1 MRIKRIGIKTKH
13 SRGNEEALSQ
23 EILFQASQLK
33 RHAAGV
39 YGFGNFL
46 VRARNKI
53 VDVMRKNLEEFGSA
67 EVSLPVLQPKSLWK
81 ESGRWDVYSDN
92 KQMFYFA
99 GRDGEYC
106 LAPTGEEIVLDFVR
120 ENVVSYRDL
129 PINIFQIGNKYR
141 DEIRVR
147 GGILRSKEFLM
158 KDGYSFHASF
168 EDMVLEYEN
177 MKKCYFKIFNDLEMD
192 VVSVKALNSDMGG
205 KVSEEFMTFSK
216 IGEDRILINEEKTLA
231 LNEEVLRDEKI
242 LNMLKENDKNFDVKK
257 LKVVNCLELGHI
269 FQLGRFYSE
278 KMNGYF
284 VDETGKKQA
293 YYMGCYGI
301 GVNRV
306 LGAICEN
313 NCDEE
318 GLIWPKA
325 IAPYKS
331 VIIYLKETEK
341 DAVDLYNNLR
351 RKKIEVVLYDKEAT
365 FGSKIKDSKLLGF
378 LYIIILGN
386 KYLTDG
392 FYEVEDRI
400 NSNKVFLNDEELV
413 KFLSDL

>member
-13 SRGNEEALSQ
+13 SRGSEEALSQ

-33 RHAAGV
+33 RHAAGI

-46 VRARNKI
+46 IRARNKI
-53 VDVMRKNLEEFGSA
+53 VNIIRKNLEDFGCA
-67 EVSLPVLQPKSLWK
+67 EVSLPILQPKKLWE
-81 ESGRWDVYSDN
+81 ESGRWNIYSDN
-92 KQMFYFA
+92 KQMFNFS
-99 GRDGEYC
+99 GRNGEYC
-106 LAPTGEEIVLDFVR
+106 LAPTGEEIVLDFAR
-120 ENVVSYRDL
+120 DNIVSYKDL

-158 KDGYSFHASF
+158 KDGYSFHSSF

-177 MKKCYFKIFNDLEMD
+177 MKKCYFKIFEDLEMD

-205 KVSEEFMTFSK
+205 KVSEEFMCFSE
-216 IGEDRILINEEKTLA
+216 IGEDRILINEDKTLA
-231 LNEEVLRDEKI
+231 LNEEVLQDEKA
-242 LNMLKENDKNFDVKK
+242 LEMLKQANEDFDINK
-257 LKVVNCLELGHI
+257 LKAVSCLELGHI
-269 FQLGRFYSE
+269 FQLGQFYSE
-278 KMNGYF
+278 KMNGFF
-284 VDETGKKQA
+284 VDETGKKKA

-318 GLIWPKA
+318 GLVWPKA
-325 IAPYKS
+325 VAPYSS
-331 VIIYLKETEK
+331 VIIYSKENEK
-341 DAVDLYNNLR
+341 SAIDLYSSLR
-351 RKKIEVVLYDKEAT
+351 EKGVDVVLYDKEAT

-378 LYIIILGN
+378 LYIIILGK
-386 KYLTDG
+386 KYLEDG
-392 FYEVEDRI
+392 LYEIEDRV
-400 NSNKVFLNDEELV
+400 NSNKMFLNEEELV
-413 KFLSDL
+413 NFLKE

>member
-13 SRGNEEALSQ
+13 SRGSEEALSQ

-33 RHAAGV
+33 RHAAGI

-46 VRARNKI
+46 IRARNKI
-53 VDVMRKNLEEFGSA
+53 VNIIRKNLEDFGCA
-67 EVSLPVLQPKSLWK
+67 EVSLPILQPKKLWE
-81 ESGRWDVYSDN
+81 ESGRWNIYSDN
-92 KQMFYFA
+92 KQMFNFS
-99 GRDGEYC
+99 GRNGEYC
-106 LAPTGEEIVLDFVR
+106 LAPTGEEIVLDFAR
-120 ENVVSYRDL
+120 DNIVSYKDL

-158 KDGYSFHASF
+158 KDGYSFHSSF

-177 MKKCYFKIFNDLEMD
+177 MKKCYFKIFEDLEMD

-205 KVSEEFMTFSK
+205 KVSEEFMCFSE
-216 IGEDRILINEEKTLA
+216 IGEDRILINEDKTLA
-231 LNEEVLRDEKI
+231 LNEEVLQDEKA
-242 LNMLKENDKNFDVKK
+242 LEMLKQANEDFDINK
-257 LKVVNCLELGHI
+257 LKAVSCLELGHI
-269 FQLGRFYSE
+269 FQLGQFYSE
-278 KMNGYF
+278 KMNGFF
-284 VDETGKKQA
+284 VDETGKKKA

-318 GLIWPKA
+318 GLVWPKA
-325 IAPYKS
+325 VAPYSS
-331 VIIYLKETEK
+331 VIIYSKENEK
-341 DAVDLYNNLR
+341 SAVGLYSSLR
-351 RKKIEVVLYDKEAT
+351 EKGVDVVLYDKEAT

-378 LYIIILGN
+378 LYIIILGK
-386 KYLTDG
+386 KYLEDG
-392 FYEVEDRI
+392 LYEIEDRV
-400 NSNKVFLNDEELV
+400 NSNKMFLNEEELV
-413 KFLSDL
+413 NFLKE

>member
-13 SRGNEEALSQ
+13 SRGSEEALSQ

-33 RHAAGV
+33 RHAAGI

-46 VRARNKI
+46 IRARNKI
-53 VDVMRKNLEEFGSA
+53 VNIIRKNLEDFGCA
-67 EVSLPVLQPKSLWK
+67 EVSLPILQPKKLWE
-81 ESGRWDVYSDN
+81 ESGRWNIYSDN
-92 KQMFYFA
+92 KQMFYFS
-99 GRDGEYC
+99 GRNGEYC
-106 LAPTGEEIVLDFVR
+106 LAPTGEEIVLDFAR
-120 ENVVSYRDL
+120 DNIVSYKDL

-158 KDGYSFHASF
+158 KDGYSFHSSF

-177 MKKCYFKIFNDLEMD
+177 MKKCYFKIFEDLEMD

-205 KVSEEFMTFSK
+205 KVSEEFMCFSE
-216 IGEDRILINEEKTLA
+216 IGEDRILINEDKTLA
-231 LNEEVLRDEKI
+231 LNEEVLQDEKA
-242 LNMLKENDKNFDVKK
+242 LEMLKQANEDFDINK
-257 LKVVNCLELGHI
+257 LKAVSCLELGHI
-269 FQLGRFYSE
+269 FQLGQFYSE
-278 KMNGYF
+278 KMNGFF
-284 VDETGKKQA
+284 VDETGKKKA

-318 GLIWPKA
+318 GLVWPKA
-325 IAPYKS
+325 VAPYSS
-331 VIIYLKETEK
+331 VIIYSKENEK
-341 DAVDLYNNLR
+341 SAIDLYSSLR
-351 RKKIEVVLYDKEAT
+351 EKGVDVVLYDKEAT

-378 LYIIILGN
+378 LYIIILGK
-386 KYLTDG
+386 KYLEDG
-392 FYEVEDRI
+392 LYEIEDRV
-400 NSNKVFLNDEELV
+400 NSNKMFLNEEELV
-413 KFLSDL
+413 NFLKE

>member
-13 SRGNEEALSQ
+13 SRGSEEALSQ

-33 RHAAGV
+33 RHAAGI

-53 VDVMRKNLEEFGSA
+53 VNIIRKNLEDFGCA
-67 EVSLPVLQPKSLWK
+67 EVSLPILQPKNLWK
-81 ESGRWDVYSDN
+81 ESGRWDIYSNN
-92 KQMFYFA
+92 KQMFYFS
-99 GRDGEYC
+99 GRNGKYC

-120 ENVVSYRDL
+120 DNIVSYKDL

-158 KDGYSFHASF
+158 KDGYSFHSSF

-177 MKKCYFKIFNDLEMD
+177 MKKCYFKIFEDLEMD

-205 KVSEEFMTFSK
+205 KVSEEFMCFSE
-216 IGEDRILINEEKTLA
+216 IGEDRILINEDKTLA
-231 LNEEVLRDEKI
+231 LNEEVLQDEKA
-242 LNMLKENDKNFDVKK
+242 LEMLKQANEDFDINK
-257 LKVVNCLELGHI
+257 LKVASCLELGHI
-269 FQLGRFYSE
+269 FQLGQFYSE
-278 KMNGYF
+278 KMNGFF
-284 VDETGKKQA
+284 VDETGKKKA

-318 GLIWPKA
+318 GLVWPKA
-325 IAPYKS
+325 VAPYSS
-331 VIIYLKETEK
+331 VIIYSKENEKSAVGLYSSLREK
-341 DAVDLYNNLR
+341 DVD
-351 RKKIEVVLYDKEAT
+351 VVLYDKEAT

-386 KYLTDG
+386 KYLEDG
-392 FYEVEDRI
+392 LYEIEDRV
-400 NSNKVFLNDEELV
+400 NSNKIFLKEEELV
-413 KFLSDL
+413 KFLKN

>member
-13 SRGNEEALSQ
+13 SRGSEEALSQ

-33 RHAAGV
+33 RHAAGI

-46 VRARNKI
+46 IRARNKI
-53 VDVMRKNLEEFGSA
+53 VDIIRKNLEDFGCA
-67 EVSLPVLQPKSLWK
+67 EVSLPILQPKNLWK
-81 ESGRWDVYSDN
+81 ESGRWDIYSDN
-92 KQMFYFA
+92 KQMFYFS
-99 GRDGEYC
+99 GRNGEYC
-106 LAPTGEEIVLDFVR
+106 LAPTGEEIVLDFAR
-120 ENVVSYRDL
+120 DNIVSYKDL

-158 KDGYSFHASF
+158 KDGYSFHSSF

-177 MKKCYFKIFNDLEMD
+177 MKKCYFKIFKDLEMD

-205 KVSEEFMTFSK
+205 KVSEEFMCFSE
-216 IGEDRILINEEKTLA
+216 IGEDKILINEDKTLA
-231 LNEEVLRDEKI
+231 LNEEILQDEKA
-242 LNMLKENDKNFDVKK
+242 LEMLKQTNKDLDINK

-269 FQLGRFYSE
+269 FQLGQFYSE
-278 KMNGYF
+278 KMNGFF
-284 VDETGKKQA
+284 VDETGKKKA

-318 GLIWPKA
+318 GLVWPKA
-325 IAPYKS
+325 VAPYSS
-331 VIIYLKETEK
+331 VIIYSKENEKSAANLYSSLKEK
-341 DAVDLYNNLR
+341 GVD
-351 RKKIEVVLYDKEAT
+351 VVLYDKEAT

-386 KYLTDG
+386 KYLEDG
-392 FYEVEDRI
+392 LYEIEDRV
-400 NSNKVFLNDEELV
+400 NSNKMFLNEEELIR
-413 KFLSDL
+413 FLRS

>member
-13 SRGNEEALSQ
+13 SRGSEEALSQ

-33 RHAAGV
+33 RHAAGI

-46 VRARNKI
+46 IRARNKI
-53 VDVMRKNLEEFGSA
+53 VDIIRKNLEDFGCA
-67 EVSLPVLQPKSLWK
+67 EVSLPILQPKNLWK
-81 ESGRWDVYSDN
+81 ESGRWDIYSDN
-92 KQMFYFA
+92 KQMFYFS
-99 GRDGEYC
+99 GRNGEYC
-106 LAPTGEEIVLDFVR
+106 LAPTGEEIVLDFAR
-120 ENVVSYRDL
+120 DNIVSYKDL

-158 KDGYSFHASF
+158 KDGYSFHSSF

-177 MKKCYFKIFNDLEMD
+177 MKKCYFKIFKDLEMD

-205 KVSEEFMTFSK
+205 KVSEEFMCFSE
-216 IGEDRILINEEKTLA
+216 IGEDKILINEDKTLA
-231 LNEEVLRDEKI
+231 LNEEILQDEKA
-242 LNMLKENDKNFDVKK
+242 LEMLKQTNKDLDINK
-257 LKVVNCLELGHI
+257 LKAVSCLELGHI
-269 FQLGRFYSE
+269 FQLGQFYSE
-278 KMNGYF
+278 KMNGFF
-284 VDETGKKQA
+284 VDETGKKKA

-318 GLIWPKA
+318 GLVWPKA
-325 IAPYKS
+325 VAPYSS
-331 VIIYLKETEK
+331 VIIYSKENEKSAASLYSSLKEK
-341 DAVDLYNNLR
+341 GVD
-351 RKKIEVVLYDKEAT
+351 VVLYDKEAT

-386 KYLTDG
+386 KYLEDG
-392 FYEVEDRI
+392 LYEIEDRV
-400 NSNKVFLNDEELV
+400 NSNKMFLNEEELIR
-413 KFLSDL
+413 FLRS